1 MSFDPDTELRSAGYR
16 AAAGWRGAPPVSA
29 IARRVARR
37 RTRRRAG
44 TAAAA
49 VSLIG
54 IGAVVARIDTG
65 GDAAVVAGTPSTT
78 SAPGGDTTPSR
89 ATGTAQL
96 VVSRS
101 DDGTVVLEVEVVEGP
116 GAADRAADAAA
127 WAEETTTVDGVTVWS
142 RTDGDRLIVAAA
154 PSPERYV
161 EASGPPGQRDRLEGI
176 VTGSDLS
183 SLPGT
188 DDDPSPQPGTDDQ
201 GAAGQEDEGWAPF
214 DEQFGDQFGGEFDGG
229 EFDGGEFDGGL
240 GQWGW
245 LWGFGGLP
253 GEPDRWGEVDPPA
266 DPEAPGTV
274 PPDLWGEM
282 GPFGG
287 PGLLDGLDE
296 LLGGMCVDVHVW
308 SGDGDAWSSPWSGQ
322 AGPDAPA
329 ELEQAL
335 AGLWRELW
343 TGDGSFDGY
352 DDTVPPDT
360 VHARRRHARRRAA
373 RRRRRA
379 LAPHHR
385 LRGLPR
391 RGGPDHV
398 DDRRR
403 GADHVHHRRR
413 GADHVDLRRRGS
425 DPVDGAGVLDG
436 PRAALHDDAG
446 AHQDLTGRRAGYRAG
461 RRAGTA

>member
-1 MSFDPDTELRSAGYR
+1 MGGGDHH
-16 AAAGWRGAPPVSA
+16 
-29 IARRVARR
+29 RR
-37 RTRRRAG
+37 RRDPLVPHRRRPAG
-44 TAAAA
+44 
-49 VSLIG
+49 
-54 IGAVVARIDTG
+54 R
-65 GDAAVVAGTPSTT
+65 
-78 SAPGGDTTPSR
+78 R
-89 ATGTAQL
+89 
-96 VVSRS
+96 R
-101 DDGTVVLEVEVVEGP
+101 
-116 GAADRAADAAA
+116 R
-127 WAEETTTVDGVTVWS
+127 
-142 RTDGDRLIVAAA
+142 

-188 DDDPSPQPGTDDQ
+188 DDDPSPQPGTDDDPSPQPGTDDQ

-214 DEQFGDQFGGEFDGG
+214 DEQFGEQFDEQF
-229 EFDGGEFDGGL
+229 GGEFDGGL

-253 GEPDRWGEVDPPA
+253 GEPDQWGEVDPPA

-343 TGDGSFDGY
+343 LGDGSFDGY
-352 DDTVPPDT
+352 DDAVPPDT
-360 VHARRRHARRRAA
+360 VPPDAVTPDAVTPDAVPPDADGGHWRHITGSGDCPGAEDPTTSTTDADYPTTSTTDAQEPTTSTSDAEDPAPSTAPGSSTDRARAPRRRWCSPGPDGPTGRVSGRATGGHRLTSAPVRWSQAFIPTLRDAPADAEAASHKLLVRAGFVRQLMPGAYSLLPLGQRVHREDRAASSARRWTRSAA
-373 RRRRRA
+373 QEFLLPALHPAEIWKQSGRWDAMGEEMFRLRDRRRRR
-379 LAPHHR
+379 
-385 LRGLPR
+385 
-391 RGGPDHV
+391 
-398 DDRRR
+398 
-403 GADHVHHRRR
+403 
-413 GADHVDLRRRGS
+413 
-425 DPVDGAGVLDG
+425 PVRSA
-436 PRAALHDDAG
+436 
-446 AHQDLTGRRAGYRAG
+446 
-461 RRAGTA
+461 